1 MNSAS
6 DPYKTLG
13 LSANA
18 TEAEIKQAY
27 RKLARQWH
35 PDQFQNPSEKQ
46 KAEAEIKRINIAY
59 SQLKDPSFQ
68 PDSSPSAGGSG
79 NNPSGNS
86 SVKKDSQAQRQARAQ
101 SYYRQAETLEK
112 SERYQD
118 ATKALTLAI
127 NLVPDYAKAYQYRA
141 YLYDLR
147 GFEFLAAK
155 DKKKAKTL
163 GLEKTYRSSP
173 EEASPPSQK
182 KSAKRWRPKGWGES
196 SRPKSAASAP
206 PQSQAKSTRSPAQSA
221 SSTASPNRQAP
232 ATSTTSG
239 SSSTS
244 VFSFPQ
250 PMAAVSQTWNSTA
263 TLKSPTG
270 NRPGGTASAGAI
282 TQLLP
287 YGSTNGIS
295 TSANGLIQLWNFERG
310 YDFAD
315 LKGHSDEI
323 CDLDLNAD
331 GQLLASASKDGTIK
345 LWHLSS
351 ASLTRSFEAGSMTSL
366 VFGPERHSLS
376 CCNASGEVRQWN
388 SRQESQSPLPNSDR
402 PKTDLWASRAATY
415 IGLSANRK
423 ILISRSSDRSLHRY
437 LLEESVP
444 SRQLPESQFEQT
456 YIALSPSS
464 RHIAAG
470 DRTGLIRLW
479 NLQTAEPIMAI
490 QGHAG
495 VVEAIA
501 FTPDNRLIAS
511 LCKTKEGETLVQLWS
526 RPSREHLCDIPGD
539 GFTSLCFS
547 GDSKRLIIG
556 TATGELKIWQ
566 PALRP

>member
-1 MNSAS
+1 MSSAT

-13 LSANA
+13 LQATA

-59 SQLKDPSFQ
+59 SQLKNSEFQ
-68 PDSSPSAGGSG
+68 PDSSTSAGQSRGSQSDG
-79 NNPSGNS
+79 S
-86 SVKKDSQAQRQARAQ
+86 SVKKDSNVQRKARAK

-112 SERYQD
+112 SEHYQD

-127 NLVPDYAKAYQYRA
+127 NLVPDYAEAYQYRA

-163 GLEKTYRSSP
+163 GLEKNYRSSP
-173 EEASPPSQK
+173 QADPTSPAQVP
-182 KSAKRWRPKGWGES
+182 SAKRWRPKGWGES
-196 SRPKSAASAP
+196 SRPQQAASAP
-206 PQSQAKSTRSPAQSA
+206 PKGQAKSPSRPSRSA
-221 SSTASPNRQAP
+221 SAASPNRPAP
-232 ATSTTSG
+232 AAKASPSRTSSN
-239 SSSTS
+239 STG
-244 VFSFPQ
+244 VFPFPQ
-250 PMAAVSQTWNSTA
+250 PMAAVNQTWDCTA
-263 TLKSPTG
+263 TLKT
-270 NRPGGTASAGAI
+270 RAGAI
-282 TQLLP
+282 TRLLP

-323 CDLDLNAD
+323 LDLS
-331 GQLLASASKDGTIK
+331 LSKDGKLLTSASQDGTVK
-345 LWHLSS
+345 LWHLAT
-351 ASLTRSFEAGSMTSL
+351 ASLTRNFSTGVMTCIS
-366 VFGPERHSLS
+366 FGPESHGIS
-376 CCNASGEVRQWN
+376 CCNETGKIFRWS
-388 SRQESQSPLPNSDR
+388 STQETTQ
-402 PKTDLWASRAATY
+402 PKFSTALWANRAAATY
-415 IGLSANRK
+415 AKLSNDHQ
-423 ILISRSSDRSLHRY
+423 IFVIRSPDGELKRHLATQQTTSK
-437 LLEESVP
+437 VF
-444 SRQLPESQFEQT
+444 PESQFEQT
-456 YIALSPSS
+456 CIALNPSG

-490 QGHAG
+490 QGRAG

-511 LCKTKEGETLVQLWS
+511 LCKTPDGKTLIQLWS
-526 RPSREHLCDIPGD
+526 HPSREHLCDIPGD
-539 GFTSLCFS
+539 RFTSLCFS

-556 TATGELKIWQ
+556 NAAGELTIWQ
-566 PALRP
+566 PTIKS